1 MTKFTVEDKLA
12 AVQRYL
18 GGRESYAS
26 IGASIGTSKALIMNW
41 VRQYQYHGESKLPSR
56 KAK

>member
-18 GGRESYAS
+18 DGRESYAS
-26 IGASIGTSKALIMNW
+26 IGG
-41 VRQYQYHGESKLPSR
+41 RP
-56 KAK
+56 